1 MSAAPQRG
9 SVLLETVVA
18 MAVLSVCI
26 LGIHQS
32 LRQALLN
39 YVLAQDYEEAGQLMR
54 QVAAEQELQP
64 QGIERKKQGA
74 FKAPHD
80 RFQYQYSVKRVDMPP
95 LEFSPRL
102 PPADRAL
109 LERSYTDYVGCL
121 LVEISW
127 ERAGSSFSVKGETIL
142 APGLLWQPPKAPL

>member
-1 MSAAPQRG
+1 MSAAPRQG

-26 LGIHQS
+26 VGIHQS

-64 QGIERKKQGA
+64 QGIERKKDGT
-74 FKAPHD
+74 FKPPHD
-80 RFQYQYSVKRVDMPP
+80 RFRYRYSVKRVDMPP
-95 LEFSPRL
+95 LQFSPSL
-102 PPADRAL
+102 PPDRRRT
-109 LERSYTDYVGCL
+109 LERQYTDYVGCL

-127 ERAGSSFSVKGETIL
+127 ERGGNAFSVTGETIL
-142 APGLLWQPPKAPL
+142 APGLLWQPPDPPI

>member
-1 MSAAPQRG
+1 MTPRPRQG
-9 SVLLETVVA
+9 SILLETVVA

-26 LGIHQS
+26 LGIQQS

-64 QGIERKKQGA
+64 QGVERKKQGT

-80 RFQYQYSVKRVDMPP
+80 RFRYRYDVKKVAMPP
-95 LEFSPRL
+95 LEFSPSL
-102 PPADRAL
+102 PAQERRT
-109 LERSYTDYVGCL
+109 LERAYTDYVGCL

-127 ERAGSSFSVKGETIL
+127 ERGGDTFTVTGETIL
-142 APGLLWQPPKAPL
+142 APGLLWQPPKPPL